1 MIVFFYG
8 LFMEEELLIAKN
20 IAPVNKGLAVLP
32 GYALRIGDRAT
43 LLPDPAGVCHGVLM
57 DISPSEADDLY
68 GEGSVAD
75 YVPET
80 VQVQTREGQTV
91 SALCYNLP
99 ADKISGHNAAYATH
113 LLKLAEKLGL
123 PQDYLTQIR
132 AFTE

>member
-20 IAPVNKGLAVLP
+20 IAPVNKGLAVLS

-57 DISPSEADDLY
+57 D
-68 GEGSVAD
+68 
-75 YVPET
+75 
-80 VQVQTREGQTV
+80 
-91 SALCYNLP
+91 
-99 ADKISGHNAAYATH
+99 ISGHNAAYATH